1 MAIPNRDIAD
11 LFDRVADLLEIK
23 GEIIHRVLSYRRAAE
38 SIYDLPRDLA
48 AIAADGAL
56 TDIPGVG
63 KTLAE
68 KIEELLNTGKL
79 QFYEKLTTELPA
91 GLVDVMRVNGVGP
104 KKAKLFWEQLQVSDL
119 TTLEAAA
126 REGKLR
132 GLPKMGEK
140 SEANILLGIEA
151 LSRQTG
157 RMPLGTAYPAA
168 RALLDALLA
177 LPQSVDG
184 AIAGSIRRAR
194 PTIGDVDLLI
204 AVKDMADAA
213 PIMEAFV
220 GQGQV
225 ARILGH
231 GPTKSSVELHNGL
244 QVDLRILEKTRW
256 GTALAYFTGSQ
267 QHNIRLRERALARHL
282 SLNEHALSPT
292 DDAGNI
298 LEDAPKILCDTEEK
312 VYEALGLPWVAPELR
327 EDGGELEAAQTGV
340 LPSLITLADIQS
352 DLHMHTT
359 WSDGT
364 ASVREMAEAALVRGR
379 KFIVI
384 TDHSVGA
391 TIANGL
397 SVERLLAQQVEV
409 RKVDAEMN
417 GKIRVFHG
425 TEMEIKADGTLDF
438 PDDILAQLDF
448 VIASLHISLRQPRE
462 QITARLLNAIKNPH
476 VDLIGHPRGQLI
488 PDREPA
494 DLDMDAVFAAAK
506 MSGIALEINASP
518 NRLDLEAQYA
528 RRAVELGIL
537 LAIDTDAHHIESL
550 DNMHYGV
557 STARRGWVEAPSVL
571 NTWPLEK
578 FEAWLRSRGKA

>member
-1 MAIPNRDIAD
+1 VAIPNRDIAD

>member
-1 MAIPNRDIAD
+1 VAIPNRDIAD

-48 AIAADGAL
+48 AIAADGTL

-340 LPSLITLADIQS
+340 LPALITLADIQS
-352 DLHMHTT
+352 DLHIHTT